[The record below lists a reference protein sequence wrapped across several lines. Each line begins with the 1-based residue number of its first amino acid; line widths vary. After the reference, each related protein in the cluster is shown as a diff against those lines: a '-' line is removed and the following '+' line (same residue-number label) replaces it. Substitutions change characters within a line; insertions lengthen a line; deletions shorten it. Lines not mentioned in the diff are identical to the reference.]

1 MSMEK
6 LMVSKIYRQ
15 EKKKYSFGIAYED
28 MKYRLRFEE

>member
-1 MSMEK
+1 MEK

-28 MKYRLRFEE
+28 VKYRLIF